1 MVLKVG
7 CGQDSDAPAVDRG
20 SDGLCFYPA
29 QSRHR
34 SSAKIMSNAG
44 NVDGGP
50 KDNGLLA
57 RSLFVAEGDPRK
69 NLRDTVNSILS
80 DRFMVFLSF
89 AILPIILIPFAVDL
103 SSSAIEFLD
112 ICDWAIIV
120 LFVAE
125 YTSKLYLAKDRLAHF
140 KEPWHLVDLVIVV
153 LPFIQ
158 YLPALGLSTRGSPS
172 LLLRLLRLPRAL
184 AVGGRALGSRMQ
196 TSQGVAL
203 ESRQEVETVI
213 RVVDSQTLTAT
224 DHLTWDDLKSHLV
237 DESQEWLDVRNLTQ
251 EGVRRLSALVQVPEP
266 HFKIDLVDEIFP
278 HVDYVQQVSLIF
290 LQSGKVRYPDRPEA
304 FLTISR
310 SGMIIICTGRKIIS
324 VSRHGLDVFSG
335 VMESVRR
342 REETSF
348 VVSVL
353 YALLD
358 QTLGEYRSVLS
369 DIEIEV
375 IRIGGTPRS
384 KLPRDFLE
392 RVYGLN
398 KEVSR
403 LVSNLVHFKELLSII
418 ESQKVPLEGFDSEA
432 EEDFHV
438 LQDGVSYLNEIAEDL
453 VNNIHSTI
461 DLYIN
466 QTSFET
472 NKILKILAVIT
483 SMSVIPSAV
492 GGLLGMNLLDV
503 PYSGYLWEV
512 VLVLVISMSF
522 VTYVFVKLG
531 WLKG

>member
-1 MVLKVG
+1 M
-7 CGQDSDAPAVDRG
+7 PT
-20 SDGLCFYPA
+20 
-29 QSRHR
+29 
-34 SSAKIMSNAG
+34 AG
-44 NVDGGP
+44 ELDGGAE
-50 KDNGLLA
+50 KNGLLPQ
-57 RSLFVAEGDPRK
+57 SLFVPEADPRK
-69 NLRDTVNSILS
+69 NLRDTIDSILS
-80 DRFMVFLSF
+80 DKFMVFLSL
-89 AILPIILIPFAVDL
+89 AIIPIILIPFAINV
-103 SSSAIEFLD
+103 SPSATEFLD
-112 ICDWAIIV
+112 ICDWTIIV

-125 YTSKLYLAKDRLAHF
+125 YTSKLYLAKDRWAHF
-140 KEPWHLVDLVIVV
+140 KEPWHLVDLVIVI

-184 AVGGRALGSRMQ
+184 AVGGRAFGSRMQ
-196 TSQGVAL
+196 ASQTVAL
-203 ESRQEVETVI
+203 DSTKESETVI
-213 RVVDSQTLTAT
+213 RIVDSKTLTVG
-224 DHLTWDDLKSHLV
+224 DGLTWDDLKSHLA
-237 DESQEWLDVRNLTQ
+237 DDNQEWLDIRNLSE
-251 EGVRRLSALVQVPEP
+251 EGVARLSSLIRVPEP

-278 HVDYVQQVSLIF
+278 HIDYVQQLSLIF
-290 LQSGKVRYPDRPEA
+290 LQSGKVRYPDKPEA
-304 FLTISR
+304 YLTISR
-310 SGMIIICTGRKIIS
+310 SGIIIICTGSKIIS

-335 VMESVRR
+335 VMESVRSQ
-342 REETSF
+342 TKVSF

-358 QTLGEYRSVLS
+358 QTLKEYRSVLS
-369 DIEIEV
+369 EIEIAV
-375 IRIGGTPRS
+375 IRIAGTPRS

-403 LVSNLVHFKELLSII
+403 LVSNLLHFKELLSVIV
-418 ESQKVPLEGFDSEA
+418 SNKVPLEGFDSAA

-438 LQDGVSYLNEIAEDL
+438 LQDGVSYLNEIADDL
-453 VNNIHSTI
+453 INTIRSTI

-483 SMSVIPSAV
+483 SMSVIPSAI

-503 PYSGYLWEV
+503 PYAASLWEV

-522 VTYVFVKLG
+522 VTYVFIKLG

>member
-1 MVLKVG
+1 M
-7 CGQDSDAPAVDRG
+7 PT
-20 SDGLCFYPA
+20 
-29 QSRHR
+29 
-34 SSAKIMSNAG
+34 AG
-44 NVDGGP
+44 ELDGGAE
-50 KDNGLLA
+50 KNGLLPQ
-57 RSLFVAEGDPRK
+57 SLFVPEADPRK
-69 NLRDTVNSILS
+69 NLRDTIDSILS
-80 DRFMVFLSF
+80 DKFMVFLSL
-89 AILPIILIPFAVDL
+89 AIIPIILIPFAINV
-103 SSSAIEFLD
+103 SPSATEFLD
-112 ICDWAIIV
+112 ICDWTIIV

-125 YTSKLYLAKDRLAHF
+125 YTSKLYLAKDRWAHF
-140 KEPWHLVDLVIVV
+140 KEPWHLVDLVIVI

-184 AVGGRALGSRMQ
+184 AVGGRAFGSRMQ
-196 TSQGVAL
+196 ASQTVAL
-203 ESRQEVETVI
+203 DSTKESETVI
-213 RVVDSQTLTAT
+213 RIVDSKTLTVG
-224 DHLTWDDLKSHLV
+224 DGLTWDDLKSHLA
-237 DESQEWLDVRNLTQ
+237 DDNQEWLDIRNLSE
-251 EGVRRLSALVQVPEP
+251 EGVARLSSLIRVPEP

-278 HVDYVQQVSLIF
+278 HIDYVQQLSLIF
-290 LQSGKVRYPDRPEA
+290 LQSGKVRYPDKPEA
-304 FLTISR
+304 YLTISR
-310 SGMIIICTGRKIIS
+310 SGIIIICTGSKIIS

-335 VMESVRR
+335 VMESVRSQ
-342 REETSF
+342 TKVSF

-358 QTLGEYRSVLS
+358 QTLKEYRSVLS
-369 DIEIEV
+369 EIEIAV
-375 IRIGGTPRS
+375 IRIAGTPRS

-403 LVSNLVHFKELLSII
+403 LVSNLLHFKELLSVIV
-418 ESQKVPLEGFDSEA
+418 SNKVPLEGFDSAA

-438 LQDGVSYLNEIAEDL
+438 LQDGVSYLNEIADDL
-453 VNNIHSTI
+453 INTIRSAI

-483 SMSVIPSAV
+483 SMSVIPSAI

-503 PYSGYLWEV
+503 PYAASLWEV

-522 VTYVFVKLG
+522 VTYVFIKLG